1 MLLSSQIRLS
11 LVYGIWRF
19 LGVCG
24 GVELAVCPVHYQWG
38 EIREA
43 GEMVLDYTLDV
54 DLLHTL

>member
-1 MLLSSQIRLS
+1 MEIPRC
-11 LVYGIWRF
+11 VW
-19 LGVCG
+19 